1 MKEPMEAQE
10 TERQVRTVDHSCVEQ
25 VHIILP
31 MDVNASFQL
40 FGGLLMQ
47 WIDVVAA
54 VVARRHSGCRVITAA
69 VDHLAFLAPAHLNDV
84 VVLLGRMTYAGRTS
98 MEVCVETFVEQ
109 MDQGGTRKLVNR
121 AFVTMVALDKDGK
134 PTFVPKLLPQTDEEK
149 AEYEAAKRR
158 REERKKAEKMHTG
171 E

>member
-1 MKEPMEAQE
+1 MKDPVETQGEA
-10 TERQVRTVDHSCVEQ
+10 RQTRTVASSRVEQ

-31 MDVNASFQL
+31 MDVNATFQL

-69 VDHLAFLAPAHLNDV
+69 VDHLEFLAPAQLNDV

-98 MEVCVETFVEQ
+98 MEVCVDTFVEQ
-109 MDQGGTRKLVNR
+109 MDNGGARKLVNR
-121 AFVTMVALDKDGK
+121 AFVTMVALDQERN
-134 PTFVPKLLPQTDEEK
+134 PTVVPKLLPQTD
-149 AEYEAAKRR
+149 AERADYQAAKERR
-158 REERKKAEKMHTG
+158 AQRKRTG

>member
-1 MKEPMEAQE
+1 MKEPMEIHHEA
-10 TERQVRTVDHSCVEQ
+10 RQTRTVADSRVEQ

-31 MDVNASFQL
+31 GDVNAAFQL

-54 VVARRHSGCRVITAA
+54 VVARRHSGSRVITAA
-69 VDHLAFLAPAHLNDV
+69 VDHLEFLAPAQLNDV

-109 MDQGGTRKLVNR
+109 IDFGGARKLVNR
-121 AFVTMVALDKDGK
+121 AFVTMVALDQDRN
-134 PTFVPKLLPQTDEEK
+134 PTVVPKLLPQSDQEK
-149 AEYEAAKRR
+149 ADYEAGKKRR
-158 REERKKAEKMHTG
+158 IQRKRTG

>member
-1 MKEPMEAQE
+1 MKDPVETQGEA
-10 TERQVRTVDHSCVEQ
+10 RQTRTVASSRVEQ

-31 MDVNASFQL
+31 MDVNATFQL

-69 VDHLAFLAPAHLNDV
+69 VDHLEFLAPAQLNDV

-109 MDQGGTRKLVNR
+109 MDNGGARKLVNR
-121 AFVTMVALDKDGK
+121 AFVTMVALDQERN
-134 PTFVPKLLPQTDEEK
+134 PTVVPKLLPQTD
-149 AEYEAAKRR
+149 AERADYQAAKERR
-158 REERKKAEKMHTG
+158 AQRKRTG

>member
-1 MKEPMEAQE
+1 MKEPVE
-10 TERQVRTVDHSCVEQ
+10 TQGEVRQTRTVACSRVEQ

-31 MDVNASFQL
+31 MDVNATFQL

-69 VDHLAFLAPAHLNDV
+69 VDHLEFLAPAQLNDV

-109 MDQGGTRKLVNR
+109 MDNGGTRKLVNR
-121 AFVTMVALDKDGK
+121 AFVTMVALDQDRR
-134 PTFVPKLLPQTDEEK
+134 PTVVPKLLPQNDEEK
-149 AEYEAAKRR
+149 ADYEAAKKRR
-158 REERKKAEKMHTG
+158 AERKRTKA
-171 E
+171 